1 MCYCLGISEKQA
13 QPEILSA
20 REEEKK
26 MLGVGGKGGE
36 RKGGMGAWALKFFLF
51 NGSSSN
57 LPEYGNWTPH
67 VTGATDGS
75 RFLHAAVISGTQV
88 FDCLP
93 AALQQPASRLVCVWG
108 GGTGGSPTLVAGKRD
123 NGVAGKFSSP
133 KYSEFELVCG
143 SPTGSG
149 T

>member
-75 RFLHAAVISGTQV
+75 RFLHAAV
-88 FDCLP
+88 CLLLCSSLLL
-93 AALQQPASRLVCVWG
+93 AVCVCG
-108 GGTGGSPTLVAGKRD
+108 GGVLGEAPHLLLEKGTTGWLE
-123 NGVAGKFSSP
+123 SSAP
-133 KYSEFELVCG
+133 PSTQSLN
-143 SPTGSG
+143 
-149 T
+149 